1 VVELDGGHGVEDG
14 LKMDQVLQ
22 LKKEEREKQKSY
34 GCQGKGI
41 NRILFWHLRHYR
53 GCEGLG

>member
-1 VVELDGGHGVEDG
+1 VELDDGHGVEDG

-22 LKKEEREKQKSY
+22 LEKEEREKQKSY